1 MISVKKS
8 GLAKIAIG
16 VGLLIGIFTGCAK
29 QSDDIVVISREDGSG
44 TKSAFMEL
52 VKIKET
58 SPEAMV
64 TNSTSVMMT
73 TVAGNKNAIGY
84 VSMGFLNNSVKSVK
98 IENYEIIRPF
108 NIVLNNKISK
118 ENSSEIADFI
128 NFIFSKEGQAV
139 VEKNG
144 FISIATKDTVPYSSV
159 KNNDLLSSTKKI
171 TVAGSSSVTPLMEKL
186 KEAYLVVMPNI
197 NIEIQLSDSSTGVS
211 AAKSGIA
218 DIGMAS
224 RDLKQS
230 EKAEGIESLVIARDG
245 IAVIVNNENPISK
258 MSIDSVRAIFSGE
271 TAKWS
276 KIGE

>member
-1 MISVKKS
+1 MNLKRIGFFLVLVVLICTVLMGCKKE
-8 GLAKIAIG
+8 
-16 VGLLIGIFTGCAK
+16 
-29 QSDDIVVISREDGSG
+29 SDEIVVISREDGSG
-44 TKSAFMEL
+44 TKSAFMDL

-58 SPEAMV
+58 TPEAMI

-73 TVAGNKNAIGY
+73 TVSGNKNAIGY
-84 VSMGFLNNSVKSVK
+84 VSMGFLNDSVKALE

-108 NIVLNNKISK
+108 NIILNNGIEKD
-118 ENSSEIADFI
+118 NSAEIEDFI
-128 NFIFSKEGQAV
+128 NYIFSKEGQEI

-144 FISIATKDTVPYSSV
+144 FISIETENTVPYS
-159 KNNDLLSSTKKI
+159 NIRNTALLSSTKKI
-171 TVAGSSSVTPLMEKL
+171 AIAGSSSVTPLMEKL
-186 KEAYLVVMPNI
+186 KEAYLVVMPSI

-224 RDLKQS
+224 RDLKSS
-230 EKAEGIESLVIARDG
+230 EKAEEIESMVIARDG

-258 MSIDSVRAIFSGE
+258 ISIDSVQSIFSGVTTE
-271 TAKWS
+271 WS